1 MLCRFAMMLAMSLA
15 LVPAARYEEM
25 QAHLKEFEDV
35 VLIPFVDTRN
45 MTDAEAIEALT
56 SGKNKR

>member
-1 MLCRFAMMLAMSLA
+1 MLCRFAMTLAMSLA

-25 QAHLKEFEDV
+25 QARLKEFEDV

>member
-15 LVPAARYEEM
+15 RVPAARYEEM
-25 QAHLKEFEDV
+25 QARLKEFEDV
-35 VLIPFVDTRN
+35 VLIPFIDTRN